1 MATDHYNPSFSRGRK
16 WRIGFSVVLQII
28 FVLALVV
35 MANYL
40 VVRHFP
46 KRYFLSSNTSIQ
58 LSPRTLSFLGSLT
71 NQVQVTLY
79 YDKDE
84 DLYNNIA
91 ELLKEYHSA
100 APNITV
106 STVDYYRDPGA
117 AQELKVKYHLG
128 SSTNK
133 NLVIFDCEGR
143 TKILNGEGLMEKKFE
158 QIASDDPQGRPTYWK
173 KPIAFYGEVMF
184 TSALLA
190 VSNPKPLQA
199 YFLLGHGEHRLDDTS
214 DEGYQGF
221 GSTLERSYIQ
231 IAPLSLLGSNG
242 VPADC
247 NLLIIAGPIDPI
259 SPSELKAI
267 EQYLDEGGRLFALFN
282 FTSLRREIGLEKIL
296 EKWGVGI
303 GKDIV
308 REPKNNLL
316 SSGLDVIVGHFTRHP
331 VVNPL
336 TGSAIQLVLPRSIS
350 RIGLSSP
357 ANDGLKVEEI
367 AFSSPQSVLA
377 RTNSTAPPQAYP
389 LIVAVEKSKAVA
401 SERGTT
407 RILVTGDSLFLDNR
421 QIESALNRDFTDYAV
436 NWLLERNVLLQ
447 GLGPRPV
454 AFYRLLV
461 SKTQMQTL
469 QWILLGALPG
479 GILLFGSIVWLVRR
493 R

>member
-1 MATDHYNPSFSRGRK
+1 MGTDYNKPSFSRGRK

-28 FVLALVV
+28 FVLAVVV

-40 VVRHFP
+40 ASRHFAR
-46 KRYFLSSNTSIQ
+46 RYFLSSNTTIQ
-58 LSPRTLSFLGSLT
+58 LSPRTLSFLSSLT

-79 YDKDE
+79 YDKSE
-84 DLYNNIA
+84 DLYSDIA

-100 APNITV
+100 APNIAV

-143 TKILNGEGLMEKKFE
+143 TKILNGEGLMEKKLE
-158 QIASDDPQGRPTYWK
+158 QIASDDPEGRPTYWK
-173 KPIAFYGEVMF
+173 KPVAFYGEVMF

-214 DEGYQGF
+214 DEGYQEF
-221 GSTLERSYIQ
+221 GRSLEQSYIQ
-231 IAPLSLLGSNG
+231 VAPLSLLGTNA

-259 SPSELKAI
+259 SPPELKAI

-282 FTSLRREIGLEKIL
+282 FTSLRKEIGLEKIL
-296 EKWGVGI
+296 EKWGVKVGA
-303 GKDIV
+303 DIV
-308 REPKNNLL
+308 REPKNTSN
-316 SSGLDVIVGHFTRHP
+316 GADVFVGHFTRHP

-336 TGSAIQLVLPRSIS
+336 TGSMIQLVLPRAIS
-350 RIGLSSP
+350 KIELSSP
-357 ANDGLKVEEI
+357 AGDGLKVEEI
-367 AFSSPQSVLA
+367 AFSSPQSILA

-389 LIVAVEKSKAVA
+389 LIAAVEKAKAI
-401 SERGTT
+401 SSQRGTT
-407 RILVTGDSLFLDNR
+407 RILVVGDTLFLDNR
-421 QIESALNRDFTDYAV
+421 QIESALNRDFADYAA

-454 AFYRLLV
+454 SFYRLLV
-461 SKTQMQTL
+461 NRTQMQTL